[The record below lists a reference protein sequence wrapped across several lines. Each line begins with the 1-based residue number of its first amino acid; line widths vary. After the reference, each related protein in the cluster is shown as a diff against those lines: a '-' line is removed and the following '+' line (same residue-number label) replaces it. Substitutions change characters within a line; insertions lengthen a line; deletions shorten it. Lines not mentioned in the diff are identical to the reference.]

1 MYNYNHFLAN
11 FIHEQFMDFTTQGA
25 FTYSSVIIHMI
36 LFQQADMFPIH
47 FNKQDQQGVN
57 QSVIH

>member
-1 MYNYNHFLAN
+1 MYNYSQFLA
-11 FIHEQFMDFTTQGA
+11 IHEYFMNFTTQGA

-47 FNKQDQQGVN
+47 LNKKDAQGVN